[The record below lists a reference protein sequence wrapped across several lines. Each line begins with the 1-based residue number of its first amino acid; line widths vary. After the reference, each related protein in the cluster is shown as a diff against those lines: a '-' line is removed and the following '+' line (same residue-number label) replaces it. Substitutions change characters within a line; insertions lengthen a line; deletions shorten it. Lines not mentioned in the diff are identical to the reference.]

1 MDLPDTIYYDCNIVN
16 NDKQNP
22 QRLIFHDIR
31 SSPIL
36 SNPELYQLSVIRFT
50 METGNSLPIFIP
62 SIQIGQPNINLTPYS
77 FTLSYSYNSSMQVDS
92 DQIYLQHIPIDFSI
106 FQPPPPASMQDVYN
120 NPYYYIYSYQIITD
134 MMNNALSQAMQS
146 LVTKAAFY
154 GQALPTNNAPFFEF
168 DMENSKFI
176 LSGDVVAFDLGAPN
190 YISIQCNTAMYSLIS
205 SFVAFNQGTNIPY
218 GMNYKFRLYKDPRS
232 LNVYKIDNTYS
243 VVQLYQDY
251 DCASL
256 FSPIS
261 SISFCTNMIPVL
273 PANVAKPQIIGGNT
287 SLTTSGNNNNISS
300 VITDFQSDGSYGF
313 SGILSY
319 LPQAEYRM
327 IDLNNSAG
335 QLNNV
340 DITVFWKDNYANLHQ
355 MYLMSGCKCDIK
367 ILFRKKKPSF

>member
-1 MDLPDTIYYDCNIVN
+1 
-16 NDKQNP
+16 
-22 QRLIFHDIR
+22 
-31 SSPIL
+31 
-36 SNPELYQLSVIRFT
+36 
-50 METGNSLPIFIP
+50 
-62 SIQIGQPNINLTPYS
+62 
-77 FTLSYSYNSSMQVDS
+77 
-92 DQIYLQHIPIDFSI
+92 
-106 FQPPPPASMQDVYN
+106 
-120 NPYYYIYSYQIITD
+120 

-146 LVTKAAFY
+146 LVTKCAFY
-154 GQALPTNNAPFFEF
+154 GVTLPTENPPFFEY
-168 DMENSKFI
+168 DMDNSKFI
-176 LSGDVVAFDLGAPN
+176 LSGDVLGFDLGAPN

-205 SFVAFNQGTNIPY
+205 SFVAFNQGTNVPN

-273 PANVAKPQIIGGNT
+273 PSNVAKPQIIGNT

-300 VITDFQSDGSYGF
+300 IITDFQSDGSYGF

-327 IDLNNSAG
+327 IDLNNSASK
-335 QLNNV
+335 LNNI
-340 DITVFWKDNYANLHQ
+340 DISALEKHF
-355 MYLMSGCKCDIK
+355 SE
-367 ILFRKKKPSF
+367 FP